1 MTTDPKAAASPPAAA
16 RLAPVAPRPVR
27 LAKAK
32 FGGLVVV
39 CTKCAKRQGLPAKA
53 VRKLLKDAYAELRP
67 AGNGK
72 AKSRKLCVIESGCLG
87 PCPKRAVA
95 VATGTSLAAGR
106 VVLLEPEAG
115 REGARAA
122 LLPEFGPIARL
133 GADADTPGAGD
144 DSSRSP

>member
-1 MTTDPKAAASPPAAA
+1 MTTDPRPAAA
-16 RLAPVAPRPVR
+16 APRPVR

-39 CTKCAKRQGLPAKA
+39 CTKCARRQGWPAKH
-53 VRKLLKDAYAELRP
+53 VRKLLKEAYAELRP
-67 AGNGK
+67 AGDGNEARGEGK
-72 AKSRKLCVIESGCLG
+72 AKGRKLCVIEAGCLG

-133 GADADTPGAGD
+133 AGDTDTAGASD
-144 DSSRSP
+144 DSSPSP

>member
-1 MTTDPKAAASPPAAA
+1 MTTDPRPAIPTPAATPA
-16 RLAPVAPRPVR
+16 VRPVR

-32 FGGLVVV
+32 FGGLAVV
-39 CTKCAKRQGLPAKA
+39 CAKCAKRQGLPAKA
-53 VRKLLKDAYAELRP
+53 VRKLLKEAYEDLRP
-67 AGNGK
+67 AGDTGGGK
-72 AKSRKLCVIESGCLG
+72 RRKLCVIESGCLG

-106 VVLLEPEAG
+106 VVLLDPGAG

-133 GADADTPGAGD
+133 GGGADTEGTRD